1 MGDQWADLPLKGSE
15 ALPAGSPRPGPTVQ
29 IGGKETL
36 LAVVGAGNSIATA
49 ARSFAAMDYNV
60 TFQLVMENYTNKHL
74 YTYQAHNHSG
84 HIKEANQDVRPG
96 MKEGLAGHKSSSTA
110 TGCTGTVAWK
120 IGTTNKMVV
129 VMYSVPYSH
138 DWHSNWC
145 GVGIFDVQET
155 SNFFEKM
162 YNDQEVNF
170 KRKDFYRDQ
179 DAVTY
184 RDADFEV
191 NATMGTSHKSTIQA
205 N

>member
-1 MGDQWADLPLKGSE
+1 M
-15 ALPAGSPRPGPTVQ
+15 
-29 IGGKETL
+29 
-36 LAVVGAGNSIATA
+36 GAGTTALAAVTAGTSISDA
-49 ARSFAAMDYNV
+49 ARSFAAMDYTV
-60 TFQLVMENYTNKHL
+60 TFQLIMENYTNEHL
-74 YTYQAHNHSG
+74 YTYQQYNHAG

-120 IGTTNKMVV
+120 IGKTNKMVV

-170 KRKDFYRDQ
+170 KRKDFYRDW
-179 DAVTY
+179 DPVTY
-184 RDADFEV
+184 KNANFTV

-205 N
+205 K